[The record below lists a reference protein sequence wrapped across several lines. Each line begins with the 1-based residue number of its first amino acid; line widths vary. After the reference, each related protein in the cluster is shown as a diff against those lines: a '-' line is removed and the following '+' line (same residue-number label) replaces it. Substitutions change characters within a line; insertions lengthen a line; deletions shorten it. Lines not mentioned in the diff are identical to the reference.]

1 MPRPIVMSAN
11 RMVGSQQ
18 SVRHAEAERNRR
30 LVAFATHI
38 IGKQDFECMV
48 LDDIVL
54 VASAAGKTVDFE
66 SEQPAKACARLSSSL
81 ITPAAPEGRE
91 GVSRLVR
98 AVDVLAV
105 RSENFQGPFK
115 SGMQDG
121 GRREIEVM
129 QVQLENAAREIQAIL
144 ADKETQQQV

>member
-1 MPRPIVMSAN
+1 
-11 RMVGSQQ
+11 
-18 SVRHAEAERNRR
+18 
-30 LVAFATHI
+30 
-38 IGKQDFECMV
+38 MV

-81 ITPAAPEGRE
+81 IITPAAPEGRE